1 MMVYLWSRL
10 LPDTELVGSLLLVFL
25 GVVLIRVIKALGFIS
40 CKKQKSQPSGCAMP
54 DDDEKQLRRDR
65 LIREFYERADSAEL
79 VFAHRKAYNDLR
91 LTLSP
96 WAETDAADLPVA
108 PLFSL
113 CSCADGS

>member
-1 MMVYLWSRL
+1 
-10 LPDTELVGSLLLVFL
+10 
-25 GVVLIRVIKALGFIS
+25 
-40 CKKQKSQPSGCAMP
+40 MP

-96 WAETDAADLPVA
+96 WAENRRGGLTGGA
-108 PLFSL
+108 PLQSL
-113 CSCADGS
+113 FLR